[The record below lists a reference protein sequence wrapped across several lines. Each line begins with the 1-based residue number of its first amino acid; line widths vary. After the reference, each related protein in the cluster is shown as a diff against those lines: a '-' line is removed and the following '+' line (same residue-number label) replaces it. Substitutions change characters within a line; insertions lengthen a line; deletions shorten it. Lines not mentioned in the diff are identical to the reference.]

1 MLFHML
7 QISSHFE
14 FVENNYNRQIG
25 KTNKSTIT
33 LLVESFLIEA
43 SFHPVVSQRA
53 ETRGT
58 KVKLRYMVTTTH
70 NKESEFA
77 SIQDI
82 ISKLLPATFP
92 SYEFPSV
99 RLSSVCS
106 ETEGKFRNKPWDR
119 DSFRTERGQIFRRF
133 LQTMITIPFSSSCYP
148 WTGIL

>member
-7 QISSHFE
+7 QTSSHFE
-14 FVENNYNRQIG
+14 FVENNYNRRIG
-25 KTNKSTIT
+25 KTNKSMIT

-43 SFHPVVSQRA
+43 SFHPAVSQRA

-58 KVKLRYMVTTTH
+58 KVKLRYIVTTTH
-70 NKESEFA
+70 NEESEFA

-119 DSFRTERGQIFRRF
+119 DSFRTERGQIFWCF
-133 LQTMITIPFSSSCYP
+133 LQTIITIPFSSSCYP

>member
-1 MLFHML
+1 MPPYYILQPLKSSQNHISSIMLFHML

-14 FVENNYNRQIG
+14 FVENNNNRQIG

-43 SFHPVVSQRA
+43 SFHPAVSQRA

-58 KVKLRYMVTTTH
+58 KVKLRYMITTTH
-70 NKESEFA
+70 NEESEFA

-99 RLSSVCS
+99 RLSCLF
-106 ETEGKFRNKPWDR
+106 GN
-119 DSFRTERGQIFRRF
+119 
-133 LQTMITIPFSSSCYP
+133 
-148 WTGIL
+148 

>member
-1 MLFHML
+1 MLFHVL
-7 QISSHFE
+7 QISIRYK
-14 FVENNYNRQIG
+14 FVENNYNRRIG
-25 KTNKSTIT
+25 KTNKSMIT
-33 LLVESFLIEA
+33 LPVESFLIEA
-43 SFHPVVSQRA
+43 SFHPAVSQRA

-70 NKESEFA
+70 NEESEFA

-92 SYEFPSV
+92 SYEFASV

-119 DSFRTERGQIFRRF
+119 DSFRTERGQIFGGF
-133 LQTMITIPFSSSCYP
+133 PQTMITILFSSSCYP